1 MTRPL
6 NPARSADSWFTVLD
20 GVRLR
25 QLRRQHGL
33 SAAELAGKAGVG
45 LSTVTRLERLPRR
58 TCRTRT
64 LARLAAALGQSPTA
78 LTCSQPSSGHAA
90 R

>member
-1 MTRPL
+1 MTRTPS
-6 NPARSADSWFTVLD
+6 PTRSAERWFTVVD

-33 SAAELAGKAGVG
+33 SPAELAGKAESACRLCSGWNASPG
-45 LSTVTRLERLPRR
+45 LRAGRAPRPDWPPR
-58 TCRTRT
+58 WASLRPR
-64 LARLAAALGQSPTA
+64 
-78 LTCSQPSSGHAA
+78 LTCSQPPPGHAA

>member
-1 MTRPL
+1 MTGTL
-6 NPARSADSWFTVLD
+6 SPADPSGRWFAVLD

-33 SAAELAGKAGVG
+33 SAAQLAGKAGIG
-45 LSTVTRLERLPRR
+45 LSTVIRLEGQPRR

-64 LARLAAALGQSPTA
+64 LVRLAAALEQPPA
-78 LTCSQPSSGHAA
+78 VLTSSGSPSHAA

>member
-1 MTRPL
+1 MIRAPSSTHSSDR
-6 NPARSADSWFTVLD
+6 WFTVLD

-33 SAAELAGKAGVG
+33 SAAELADKAGVG
-45 LSTVTRLERLPRR
+45 LSTVLRLERQSRCS
-58 TCRTRT
+58 CRTRT
-64 LARLAAALGQSPTA
+64 AARLAAALGQSPAA
-78 LTCSQPSSGHAA
+78 LTCSQPSPSHAV